1 MASTLARTGA
11 LLVTGAAMSGAMA
24 LVAGPA
30 SAAPASPATKATVVQ
45 AGDSAEASA
54 RKCRS
59 TKSEISK
66 RVRVTGTIC
75 WTGKNFT
82 ANGTIK
88 DLSPRDKY
96 VRVGVQV
103 RYSGRVVRQFYPSWT
118 STNQKAMKYWR
129 VKDKGSKFVF
139 RACMKDSWSNVK
151 CSSWK

>member
-24 LVAGPA
+24 LTAGPA
-30 SAAPASPATKATVVQ
+30 SAAPAAQATVVQ
-45 AGDSAEASA
+45 AADSGAETNA

-66 RVRVTGTIC
+66 RVRVTGTVC
-75 WTGKNFT
+75 WDKKGFT

-88 DLSPRDKY
+88 DLSPRDRY
-96 VRVGVQV
+96 VKVGVQV
-103 RYSGRVVRQFYPSWT
+103 KYSNRVVRQFYPSWT
-118 STNQKAMKYWR
+118 NKNQSSMKYWR
-129 VKDKGSKFVF
+129 VKDKGGKFVF

-151 CSSWK
+151 CGAWK